1 MINVVSKKKKKKLKR
16 KKYKRDHETIN
27 TRETSRGRNYAII
40 TFNRKES
47 STQKLKKIIK
57 F

>member
-1 MINVVSKKKKKKLKR
+1 MVNVVSKKKKKKLKR

-47 STQKLKKIIK
+47 ST
-57 F
+57 